1 MISKNL
7 DYETLNDN
15 TSFYKLKQEIIFST
29 HIIIIICQGWDEKED
44 HICICNVS
52 QQRLLLLTSD
62 MKLANI
68 YIYYIKRK
76 FKLRLKIN
84 SNLHSIIWQTLG
96 QYCPLSRFIQ
106 SLMLLPI
113 TIRERG
119 KNTFSCKCITF
130 SWLDFMKTTTHQYS
144 VTNNLL
150 LTCHLRH

>member
-1 MISKNL
+1 MISKPL

-29 HIIIIICQGWDEKED
+29 HIIIIISQGWDEKED

-52 QQRLLLLTSD
+52 QQRLLILTSD
-62 MKLANI
+62 MKLEN
-68 YIYYIKRK
+68 IYYIKRK
-76 FKLRLKIN
+76 FKPILEIN

-106 SLMLLPI
+106 SLMLLRI
-113 TIRERG
+113 TRRERG